1 MLRTVQNFCMIS
13 LKDYI
18 KEMEGAATPGN
29 TMGMGNPTAPS
40 GDMTGTEPLVTNKT
54 AKFKKEKKKC
64 SETH

>member
-1 MLRTVQNFCMIS
+1 MKN

-18 KEMEGAATPGN
+18 KEMEGGVTATPGN
-29 TMGMGNPTAPS
+29 TMGMGNP
-40 GDMTGTEPLVTNKT
+40 MTPGMDGTPGTEPLVSKT